1 MPGAESA
8 ARQDS
13 RLARARKLVG
23 IVANWIAVRASRD
36 PRWIEAK
43 DWRTDDTAGGFL
55 TPAKVCPRGC
65 THEIARREIVTRTS
79 LGGQA
84 HVRVCFRFETETCT
98 KCGSK
103 LIDECGRCEAKL
115 MAPIRDRC
123 RKCGLP
129 LPWSPERSWAE
140 VRARPRHWR
149 GENVRDPAVSVAMIP
164 GRGELFA
171 IEGDITNIA
180 TEGIV
185 SNDDVDGRMYTV
197 IALSIKRGAGSD
209 VERQSVAEGPFALGE
224 AWYTDAG
231 AMRDPVKGIVH
242 VASIDRR
249 GDTSLDTIRACLHS
263 ALDQAREEKLG
274 SLAIAAFGTGPHGAG
289 PQLIDLEKWLDAAGE
304 AIVTH
309 FNGWEPFSESCPPLA
324 VLLVL
329 YEPADFKQATETLR
343 QAASKAQFAVR
354 QREEASS
361 PSGCPPSDRAARRTR
376 ATINETAE

>member
-1 MPGAESA
+1 MPRSESA
-8 ARQDS
+8 AGQDS
-13 RLARARKLVG
+13 RLARALKLVG

-55 TPAKVCPRGC
+55 TPARVCPRGC
-65 THEIARREIVTRTS
+65 THEIARREFVTRTS
-79 LGGQA
+79 LGGQGR
-84 HVRVCFRFETETCT
+84 VRVRFRFETETCA

-103 LIDECGRCEAKL
+103 LIDKCGRCKAKL

-140 VRARPRHWR
+140 LRARPRHWR
-149 GENVRDPAVSVAMIP
+149 GEDVHDPAVAVATIP

-180 TEGIV
+180 TDGIV

-209 VERQSVAEGPFALGE
+209 IERQSVAEGPFALGE

-231 AMRDPVKGIVH
+231 TMRDPVKGIVH

-263 ALDQAREEKLG
+263 ALDKAREEKLG
-274 SLAIAAFGTGPHGAG
+274 SLAIAAFGTGPHGTG

-309 FNGWEPFSESCPPLA
+309 LNGWEPFGESRPPLA

-329 YEPADFKQATETLR
+329 YEPDDFAN
-343 QAASKAQFAVR
+343 AVAIIR
-354 QREEASS
+354 KS
-361 PSGCPPSDRAARRTR
+361 ARRGLDSD
-376 ATINETAE
+376 